1 MKKIKNILLMLVFW
15 AIGLLVSVKPALAI
29 SPTIVISKLPEYIT
43 YQTFKLSYS
52 ALTDNPSSIQVQ
64 FYSMKEGGSYSAFG
78 SVKSGASGQVDVDS
92 NQVGESGKKYCFKA
106 EIVGLATSNETC
118 TIFDNSGPDS
128 VGGFSKEKLG
138 PSTYKI
144 KWHTPNNNDFAQVY
158 IYRGDEP
165 GFEADSGHFVYAQ
178 GGEKDKDMEWT
189 DAGADPTKE
198 HYYLIRALD
207 KAGNSSGLVGD
218 AKTTTETVY
227 ASGSP
232 VSGSTSGKVVSLP
245 TEGEVLGNE
254 TTVPEEV
261 VVPSPTE
268 APGGVLGQAVQFAQ
282 NKTKLTVA
290 IVAGVILVGGFL
302 YLKLRRKAS

>member
-1 MKKIKNILLMLVFW
+1 MKKIKNILLMFVIS
-15 AIGLLVSVKPALAI
+15 AVGLLVSVKPALAV

-43 YQTFKLSYS
+43 YQDFTLSYS
-52 ALTDNPSSIQVQ
+52 ALTNDPSSIQVQ

-78 SVKSGASGQVDVDS
+78 SVQTGASGKVDVNS
-92 NQVGESGKKYCFKA
+92 GQVGESGKKYCFKA
-106 EIVGLATSNETC
+106 EIVGSTTSNETC
-118 TIFDNSGPDS
+118 VTFDNSGPDA

-144 KWHTPNNNDFAQVY
+144 KWHTPNNDDFAQVY
-158 IYRGDEP
+158 IYRGDET
-165 GFEADSGHFVYAQ
+165 GFDANSAHFVYAQ
-178 GGEKDKDMEWT
+178 GGAKDTDMEWT
-189 DAGADPTKE
+189 DATADPSKD

-232 VSGSTSGKVVSLP
+232 VSGSTSGNVTVLP
-245 TEGEVLGNE
+245 VGGEVLGEE
-254 TTVPEEV
+254 TVVPEEI
-261 VVPSPTE
+261 VVPSSTE

-282 NKTKLTVA
+282 NKTKLTIA

-302 YLKLRRKAS
+302 YLKLRRKTS